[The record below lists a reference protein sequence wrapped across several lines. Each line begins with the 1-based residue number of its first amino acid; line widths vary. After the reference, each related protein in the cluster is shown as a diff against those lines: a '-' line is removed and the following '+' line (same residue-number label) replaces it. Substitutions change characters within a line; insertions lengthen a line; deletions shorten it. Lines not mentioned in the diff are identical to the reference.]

1 MSKTKL
7 SEPINPKTEV
17 TREDIAK
24 LAGASL
30 AKVHFVTNRKK
41 WGFPEIIRKGYQGKN
56 IYSLSAVTIWLE
68 NNDLKAMKFYKQDR
82 APAKDHKQTEKAI
95 NSTAIVQLQIGI
107 KPHPFKGR
115 GQSVKV
121 HVEERNEY
129 EKPRPQLTRFSN
141 SGAGYISHYVGNG
154 LE

>member
-7 SEPINPKTEV
+7 SDPINLETEV

-41 WGFPEIIRKGYQGKN
+41 WGFPEIIRKGCQGKN
-56 IYSLSAVTIWLE
+56 IYSLAAVTVWLE
-68 NNDLKAMKFYKQDR
+68 NNDLKAMKFYKEDR

-95 NSTAIVQLQIGI
+95 NSTAIAQLKTGI
-107 KPHPFKGR
+107 KQPQFKVHGK
-115 GQSVKV
+115 SVRV

-141 SGAGYISHYVGNG
+141 SGAGYISHYIGNE
-154 LE
+154 L